1 MSRVIAILACGFA
14 LAACSASLSLP
25 SMDFLKSS
33 PPTEKVRIESEPPGA
48 EAKSTQGQ
56 ACRTP
61 CEMTVQTEG
70 DVSVTVALNGYQP
83 QTVPLRSEEVQG
95 ESSFGGSKPRMT
107 PNPVFV
113 ELQAVPPVAPAKKKK
128 KVAAPAQ
135 KKPAVATTAPAT
147 ATQSASAETTPPP
160 MTAETPASS
169 GASYPW
175 PSR

>member
-1 MSRVIAILACGFA
+1 MSRVIAIVACGFA

-33 PPTEKVRIESEPPGA
+33 PATEKVRIESEPPGA

-56 ACRTP
+56 TCRTP

-83 QTVPLRSEEVQG
+83 QTVPLRSEETEG
-95 ESSFGGSKPRMT
+95 ESMFGSKPRVT
-107 PNPVFV
+107 PNPVYV
-113 ELQAVPPVAPAKKKK
+113 ELQAVPAVAPAKKKK
-128 KVAAPAQ
+128 AAAPAK
-135 KKPAVATTAPAT
+135 KKPAAAAATAPAT
-147 ATQSASAETTPPP
+147 GTQSASAVTTPPP
-160 MTAETPASS
+160 MTAETPPSSS